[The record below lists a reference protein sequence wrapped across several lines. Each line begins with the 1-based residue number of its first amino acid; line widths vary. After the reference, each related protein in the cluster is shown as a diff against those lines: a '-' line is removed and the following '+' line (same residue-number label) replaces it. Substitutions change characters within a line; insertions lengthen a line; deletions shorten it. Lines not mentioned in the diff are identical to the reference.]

1 MLAEPRATSKICR
14 NFLHGRTLIHVLSG
28 SSACGIPVYV
38 AAALENVWTYAKQYM
53 ELLYCGRQL
62 LLPSCL

>member
-38 AAALENVWTYAKQYM
+38 AAALENVWTYAR
-53 ELLYCGRQL
+53 ENIRL
-62 LLPSCL
+62 

>member
-28 SSACGIPVYV
+28 SACGIPVYV
-38 AAALENVWTYAKQYM
+38 AAALENVWTYAR
-53 ELLYCGRQL
+53 ENIRL
-62 LLPSCL
+62 